1 MTTNNSQT
9 IKRMKWFFEPGHSA
23 AEFRA
28 RHMMVTW
35 VRGSF
40 KNVQGKL
47 DFDPANP
54 RLLAVETVIDTS
66 TCWTGVDARDA
77 HLRSPDF
84 LSCERYPKMSFKST
98 GVSQIGPVDYRV
110 TGDLTIRDVTRPVT
124 LDVRYLGTWE
134 TPWWEDGVDKGP
146 KTRVGFTARARID
159 RYDFGV
165 NWNDQMP
172 DGGVVVSPQIDI
184 VIDVE
189 AIRED

>member
-1 MTTNNSQT
+1 
-9 IKRMKWFFEPGHSA
+9 MKWYFEPGHSA

-35 VRGSF
+35 VRGAF
-40 KNVQGKL
+40 KNVEGRL
-47 DFDPANP
+47 DFDQADP
-54 RLLAVETVIDTS
+54 RQLAVETKIDAS
-66 TCWTGVDARDA
+66 TCWTGVNMRDD

-84 LSCERYPKMSFKST
+84 LNCERYPEIRFKST
-98 GVSQIGPVDYRV
+98 GLVEIGPVDYGV

-124 LDVRYLGTWE
+124 LRVRYLGAWQ

-146 KTRVGFTARARID
+146 KTRAGFTASTRID

-165 NWNDQMP
+165 SWNDSMP
-172 DGGVVVSPQIDI
+172 GGGVVVGREIDI

-189 AIRED
+189 AIKAD

>member
-1 MTTNNSQT
+1 
-9 IKRMKWFFEPGHSA
+9 MKWTFEPGHSA

-40 KNVQGKL
+40 KNMHGSL
-47 DFDPANP
+47 DFDPASP
-54 RLLAVETVIDTS
+54 RALAVEATIDAAS
-66 TCWTGVDARDA
+66 CWTGEPTRDN

-84 LSCERYPKMSFKST
+84 LSCERFPQVRFKGT
-98 GVSQIGPVDYRV
+98 GVAEVGPADYRV
-110 TGDLTIRDVTRPVT
+110 TGDLTIRDITRSVT
-124 LDVRYLGTWE
+124 LNIRYLGMWQ

-146 KTRVGFTARARID
+146 KTRAGFTGYTRID

-165 NWNDQMP
+165 AWNDKLP

-184 VIDVE
+184 VLDVE
-189 AIRED
+189 AVAD

>member
-1 MTTNNSQT
+1 MRWT
-9 IKRMKWFFEPGHSA
+9 FEPGHSA

-40 KNVQGKL
+40 KNIQGKL

-54 RLLAVETVIDTS
+54 LQLAVETTIDAT
-66 TCWTGVDARDA
+66 TCWTGEAARDN

-84 LSCERYPKMSFKST
+84 LSCERFPKMSFKST
-98 GVSQIGPVDYRV
+98 GVTQIGPFDYRV
-110 TGDLTIRDVTRPVT
+110 TGDLTIRDVTRSVP
-124 LDVRYLGTWE
+124 LRVRYLGTWE

-146 KTRVGFTARARID
+146 KTRAGFTARTRID

-165 NWNDQMP
+165 NWNDTMP
-172 DGGVVVSPQIDI
+172 GGGVVVSPQIFI

-189 AIRED
+189 AIKQA

>member
-1 MTTNNSQT
+1 V
-9 IKRMKWFFEPGHSA
+9 KWIFEPGHSA

-40 KNVQGKL
+40 KNVHGQL
-47 DFDPANP
+47 EFDPEHP
-54 RLLAVETVIDTS
+54 HQLAVETVIDAS
-66 TCWTGVDARDA
+66 TCWTGEPTRDN

-84 LSCERYPKMSFKST
+84 LSCERFPEIAFKST
-98 GVSQIGPVDYRV
+98 GMALIGPVDYRV
-110 TGDLTIRDVTRPVT
+110 TGDLTIRDATRPVT
-124 LDVRYLGTWE
+124 LNVRHLGTWQ

-146 KTRVGFTARARID
+146 KTRAGFTARTRID

-165 NWNDQMP
+165 DWNDKMP
-172 DGGVVVSPQIDI
+172 DGGIVVSRQIDI

-189 AIRED
+189 AIQQD